1 MAAGG
6 DERGRED
13 LTAGLAA
20 LGAKM
25 TGLEGSM
32 ESGFAGIRELLD
44 AKLDPLIKG
53 AAKQELLVAGLG
65 ERVTRLETER
75 ETQIRPAV
83 EAVWKQR
90 KTIQGLEEHAKR
102 CDERAKQQG
111 SRSWALIMAW
121 VSPMATGIVVWLL
134 TRLGIGTG
142 R

>member
-1 MAAGG
+1 MVASG

-13 LTAGLAA
+13 LAAGLAA

-75 ETQIRPAV
+75 ETQIRPAIAEV
-83 EAVWKQR
+83 GKHQKV
-90 KTIQGLEEHAKR
+90 IQGLEEHAKR
-102 CDERAKQQG
+102 CDERTKQQG
-111 SRSWALIMAW
+111 ARSWAAIMAW
-121 VSPMATGIVVWLL
+121 VSPVATGIVVWMLA
-134 TRLGIGTG
+134 RLGVGTG
-142 R
+142 K